1 MADPLT
7 PEQAKAALR
16 DVARGRSVGTRQL
29 TTEEA
34 KKRLSDATH
43 GANLMSLARAHPLL
57 AVTMALGYGF
67 TLGGHEIQA
76 ERFLAVIDRTL
87 NISLQ
92 KRTGM

>member
-16 DVARGRSVGTRQL
+16 DVARGRSVTRQL

-34 KKRLSDATH
+34 KKRLSNATH
-43 GANLMSLARAHPLL
+43 RPNLMSLARTQPLL

-67 TLGGHEIQA
+67 TLAGHETQP
-76 ERFLAVIDRTL
+76 ESFLAIIDRTL
-87 NISLQ
+87 NISMQ
-92 KRTGM
+92 KRTGT